1 MRDAAFISFAALT
14 VSCCG
19 SAMPR
24 TAPAA
29 WETVRVDVTPVPLDP
44 HDPGTGNIGSFV
56 YAGGI
61 EIRGAGSPAF
71 FELSDLRIV
80 SGDRLIAVSDHGN
93 FFEARLLFDETDR
106 LSGLADARVIP
117 LVGERGEVLTSADA
131 DAEGLDLL
139 PDGDRLVTF
148 EGRDRIWLYPAD
160 GSAPR
165 PTFQPDATFPT
176 NEGMEAITLYPA
188 AGPGAYLVGSEG
200 GTIWLCGLSATC
212 RETGFGTLSPS
223 GLGLTALSSYGE
235 DGAFAMLGRSYD
247 PLRGPRISVR
257 LIGTTG
263 APAGRVLDEMTIAGP
278 LSVDNF
284 EGISVMPRVSGGVR
298 LYLLSDDNGSAA
310 QRTYLFAF
318 DWPSPI
324 STDTP

>member
-1 MRDAAFISFAALT
+1 MRETAFVGLAALT
-14 VSCCG
+14 VLCCG
-19 SAMPR
+19 SAIPR

-29 WETVRVDVTPVPLDP
+29 WESVRVEVTPVPLDP
-44 HDPGTGNIGSFV
+44 HDPSKRSIGSFA

-61 EIRGAGSPAF
+61 EIRDTGSPTI

-80 SGDRLIAVSDHGN
+80 SGDRLIAVSDRGN
-93 FFEARLLFDETDR
+93 FFEARLLFDETGR

-117 LVGERGEVLTSADA
+117 LVGERGERLTAADS

-139 PDGDRLVTF
+139 PDGSRLVTF
-148 EGRDRIWLYPAD
+148 EGNDRIWLYRAD

-165 PTFQPDATFPT
+165 PTFEPDATFPT

-200 GTIWLCGLSATC
+200 GTIWLCSLSSTC
-212 RETGFGTLSPS
+212 RATGFGRLVPS
-223 GLGLTALSSYGE
+223 GLGLTALSAYGE
-235 DGAFAMLGRSYD
+235 DGEFAMLGRSYD
-247 PLRGPRISVR
+247 PLRGIRNSVR

-263 APAGRVLDEMTIAGP
+263 APGGRVLDEMTIAAP
-278 LSVDNF
+278 LNVDNF
-284 EGISVMPRVSGGVR
+284 EGISVVPRPTGDIR
-298 LYLLSDDNGSAA
+298 LYLLSDDNGSAV

-318 DWPSPI
+318 DWKPPAR
-324 STDTP
+324 